1 MEESFTDDSVS
12 VYLRLMSQ
20 KAKVRA
26 FPDFKLVDQT
36 TGLSS
41 WIARPCSPKPDVF
54 DTTDIGGIG
63 TRYPSWSWGYG
74 RIHPC
79 TKAATINEDE
89 LITAEPSA
97 NLMAIAGPS
106 PKDII

>member
-63 TRYPSWSWGYG
+63 TRYPSWPVLGLWE
-74 RIHPC
+74 
-79 TKAATINEDE
+79 N
-89 LITAEPSA
+89 
-97 NLMAIAGPS
+97 S
-106 PKDII
+106 PVHKSSHDQ